1 MIIDSDEIKLK
12 ILKNFLEI
20 SVFEGWN
27 DSAIEFAIKKTFPNQ
42 EVLPNQM
49 PIIFEDGIY
58 SLISFISKNRCE
70 TLAEI
75 SIKNLDF
82 NGLKLNAK
90 INYLIFQL
98 LKIDENNKDAFKRL
112 LNFYLVPKNPL
123 NDFNQCGLKP
133 INQAFKEVYF
143 VADYLWKLC
152 QDKSSD
158 FNFYSK
164 RIILSKILIRSFMYF
179 LNDNSTNH
187 INTQKF
193 IDKEIEKILKFN
205 EYKIKAK
212 TKIINFSNKIDDI
225 VFDSNHNIL
234 DLKSIVKNLPFI
246 RLFNK

>member
-1 MIIDSDEIKLK
+1 MIIDSDDIKLK

-27 DSAIEFAIKKTFPNQ
+27 DSAIELAIKKTFPNQ
-42 EVLPNQM
+42 EILPNQM

-58 SLISFISKNRCE
+58 SLISFVSKNRCE

-75 SIKNLDF
+75 SSKNPDF
-82 NGLKLNAK
+82 NNLKLNAK

-98 LKIDENNKDAFKRL
+98 LKIDENNKGAFKRL

-123 NDFNQCGLKP
+123 NDSINCGFRP
-133 INQAFKEVYF
+133 VNQAFKEVYF

-152 QDKSSD
+152 NDKSSD

-164 RIILSKILIRSFMYF
+164 RIILSKVLIRSFMFF
-179 LNDNSTNH
+179 LNDNSLNN

-205 EYKIKAK
+205 QYKLKAKYKI
-212 TKIINFSNKIDDI
+212 NEFSNKIDDI
-225 VFDSNHNIL
+225 IYDSNHNIL
-234 DLKSIVKNLPFI
+234 DIKSMIKNLPFI

>member
-1 MIIDSDEIKLK
+1 VIIDSNDIKLK

-27 DSAIEFAIKKTFPNQ
+27 DYAIELAIKKTFPNQ

-58 SLISFISKNRCE
+58 SLISFVSKNRCE

-75 SIKNLDF
+75 CLKNPEF
-82 NGLKLNAK
+82 IGFKLNKK
-90 INYLIFQL
+90 INFLIFNL
-98 LKIDENNKDAFKRL
+98 LKIDENNKGAFKRL
-112 LNFYLVPKNPL
+112 LNFYLIPQNPL
-123 NDFNQCGLKP
+123 NDLSKCSLRP
-133 INQAFKEVYF
+133 INQSFKEVYF
-143 VADYLWKLC
+143 VSDYLWKLC
-152 QDKSSD
+152 NDSSTD
-158 FNFYSK
+158 YNFYTK
-164 RIILSKILIRSFMYF
+164 RIILSKVLIRSFMFF
-179 LNDNSTNH
+179 LNDNSENN

-205 EYKIKAK
+205 AFKIKLK
-212 TKIINFSNKIDDI
+212 NNISEFSERIDDI
-225 VFDSNHNIL
+225 IYDSNHNVL

>member
-1 MIIDSDEIKLK
+1 MIIDSDDIKLK

-27 DSAIEFAIKKTFPNQ
+27 DSAIELAIKKTFPNQ
-42 EVLPNQM
+42 EILPNQM

-58 SLISFISKNRCE
+58 SLISFVSKNRCE

-75 SIKNLDF
+75 SSKNPDF
-82 NGLKLNAK
+82 NDLKLNAK

-98 LKIDENNKDAFKRL
+98 LKIDENNKGAFKRL

-123 NDFNQCGLKP
+123 NDSINCSLRP
-133 INQAFKEVYF
+133 VNQAFKEVYF

-152 QDKSSD
+152 NDKSSD

-164 RIILSKILIRSFMYF
+164 RIILSKVLIRSFMFF
-179 LNDNSTNH
+179 LNDNSLNN

-205 EYKIKAK
+205 QYKLKAKYKI
-212 TKIINFSNKIDDI
+212 NEFSNKIDDI
-225 VFDSNHNIL
+225 IYDSNHNIL
-234 DLKSIVKNLPFI
+234 DIKSMIKNLPFI